1 MKSYWHLALE
11 DFLER
16 YESFGACQ
24 TESLNLVLEY
34 VQKVVIVVR
43 YDFYKNVVLTGGEV
57 ALHHFGDFLQLL
69 NYMIEL
75 RGVAQEETNVCTGIV
90 SYSGRVNKA
99 LRSFDY
105 TIGNQALYP
114 LVYCGT
120 GYSAF
125 TGDFKVGL
133 TGVLRQVGKN
143 PKVEFVKIVAAH
155 INILNN

>member
-1 MKSYWHLALE
+1 M
-11 DFLER
+11 
-16 YESFGACQ
+16 
-24 TESLNLVLEY
+24 
-34 VQKVVIVVR
+34 R

-69 NYMIEL
+69 NYVIEL

-99 LRSFDY
+99 LRSFDD

-133 TGVLRQVGKN
+133 TGVLRQSDRIRRSSSSKLWRLILI
-143 PKVEFVKIVAAH
+143 FLI
-155 INILNN
+155 INVDE